1 MAEVNDMFD
10 DITKEQSIANPN
22 AKKKEWTPI
31 ATGEYYGHIVDVQTK
46 ILDVKGGK
54 YKARLY
60 SYTVEASEE
69 NKDKD
74 FIYED
79 YKTRAKV
86 NTKGHDYVGKKFKGN
101 LWKFLEPGKDDTF
114 ESNADG
120 NSNFLR
126 FCDTIGKECP
136 VETRNIDG
144 EDIEVKLLPSL
155 SAEDF
160 LGQPIIAFV
169 DKGRPYTD
177 KNGKQRQYYDCK
189 FCKKWDE
196 GEKKDI
202 SDGGKNE
209 IPF

>member
-22 AKKKEWTPI
+22 AKKKQWTPL

-74 FIYED
+74 FTYDDGMGGE
-79 YKTRAKV
+79 V
-86 NTKGHDYVGKKFKGN
+86 ETKGHDYVGKKFRGN
-101 LWKFLEPGKDDTF
+101 LWKFLEPGKDDDF
-114 ESNADG
+114 DSNADG
-120 NSNFLR
+120 NTGFLR

-136 VETRNIDG
+136 IETRNIDG

-160 LGQPIIAFV
+160 LGQPVIAFV
-169 DKGRPYTD
+169 DKGRAYTD
-177 KNGKQRQYYDCK
+177 KNGKQRQYHDCK
-189 FCKKWDE
+189 FCKKWEE
-196 GEKKDI
+196 GKKKDI
-202 SDGGKNE
+202 SAGGKNE

>member
-10 DITKEQSIANPN
+10 DITKEQSIVNPN
-22 AKKKEWTPI
+22 AKKKQWTPL
-31 ATGEYYGHIVDVQTK
+31 AKGEYFGHIVEVQTK

-74 FIYED
+74 FMYVD
-79 YKTRAKV
+79 NMGDKRA
-86 NTKGHDYVGKKFKGN
+86 TKGHDYVGKKFKGN

-120 NSNFLR
+120 NAGFLR
-126 FCDTIGKECP
+126 FCDTIGKDCP
-136 VETRNIDG
+136 VESRNIAG
-144 EDIEVKLLPSL
+144 EDVEVKLLPSL

-160 LGQPIIAFV
+160 LGHPVIAFV
-169 DKGRPYTD
+169 DKGRAYTD

-189 FCKKWDE
+189 FCKKWD
-196 GEKKDI
+196 GGKKKDI
-202 SDGGKNE
+202 SSGGNNE

>member
-10 DITKEQSIANPN
+10 DITKEQSIVNPN
-22 AKKKEWTPI
+22 AKKKQWTPL
-31 ATGEYYGHIVDVQTK
+31 ATGEYFGHIVDVETK

-60 SYTVEASEE
+60 SYTVEASKE

-74 FIYED
+74 FTYDNGMGEKIE
-79 YKTRAKV
+79 
-86 NTKGHDYVGKKFKGN
+86 TKGHDYVGKKFRGN

-114 ESNADG
+114 ESNAEG
-120 NSNFLR
+120 NANFLR
-126 FCDTIGKECP
+126 FCDTIGKDCP
-136 VETRNIDG
+136 VETRNING

-177 KNGKQRQYYDCK
+177 KNGKTRQYMDCK

-196 GEKKDI
+196 GTKKEI
-202 SDGGKNE
+202 SAGGKNE